1 MNILQF
7 FVNAKFFPLPLHGSI
22 YWVYNISMEK
32 QGRFSNKTVEGDP
45 YEKVLEKQRGGVK
58 ERDEEVEK
66 VCRRLA
72 AEGYQFEMSIPN
84 ESEIILKVGGKHFT
98 YSKKIG
104 TDELIEK
111 RIIEFAPKIE
121 KE

>member
-1 MNILQF
+1 
-7 FVNAKFFPLPLHGSI
+7 
-22 YWVYNISMEK
+22 MEK

-45 YEKVLEKQRGGVK
+45 YEKVLEKQRGGVE
-58 ERDEEVEK
+58 ERDEEVKK
-66 VCRRLA
+66 VCKRLA
-72 AEGYQFEMSIPN
+72 TEGYQFEVTIPN
-84 ESEIILKVGGKHFT
+84 ESEIILKVAGRQFT

-104 TDELIEK
+104 TDGLIEK